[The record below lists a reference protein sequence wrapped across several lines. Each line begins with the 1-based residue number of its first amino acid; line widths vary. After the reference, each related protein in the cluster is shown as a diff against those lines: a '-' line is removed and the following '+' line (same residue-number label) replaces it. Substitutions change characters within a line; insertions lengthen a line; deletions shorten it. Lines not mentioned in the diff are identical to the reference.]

1 MNALTDLLEMDIA
14 AWIVGAF
21 LIMAGINK
29 GIEILGNFSKSIGKP
44 FKWVKKRDA
53 DHNELEK
60 AKGRIDDLET
70 KHKDDT
76 KTLHQEIKESIDDLK
91 KQMKEYSDNRVSDR
105 KQSFAIQKELTEA
118 QRKIS
123 ESVDK
128 ISEKVDALKKDTDER
143 FERSEAKQ
151 DRKVQAEIKETIG
164 QIYRRCH
171 ASGQIERIDLGTL
184 KDLIKTYEEHG
195 GENSFVHSLV
205 EKEMYTWEVIEN

>member
-53 DHNELEK
+53 DHDELEK
-60 AKGRIDDLET
+60 AKTRIADLATQHET
-70 KHKDDT
+70 DT
-76 KTLHQEIKESIDDLK
+76 TALHREIKESIDDLK

-118 QRKIS
+118 QGKIS
-123 ESVDK
+123 KSVDR
-128 ISEKVDALKKDTDER
+128 IFDKVATLKEDTDRR
-143 FERSEAKQ
+143 FEESEAKQ
-151 DRKVQAEIKETIG
+151 NRRVQAEIKDKIA
-164 QIYRRCH
+164 QLYRRYH
-171 ASGQIERIDLGTL
+171 STSTIKAIELESL
-184 KDLIKTYEEHG
+184 KDLIRTYEEHG

-205 EKEMYTWEVIEN
+205 EKEMYTWKVVD

>member
-1 MNALTDLLEMDIA
+1 MKTISDLLEMDIA

-29 GIEILGNFSKSIGKP
+29 GIEIIGNFSKSIGKP
-44 FKWVKKRDA
+44 FKWVKKRDV
-53 DHNELEK
+53 DHYELEK
-60 AKGRIDDLET
+60 AKSRIDNIET

-76 KTLHQEIKESIDDLK
+76 TALHQEIKDSIDELK
-91 KQMKEYSDNRVSDR
+91 SQMQQYSENRVSDR

-118 QRKIS
+118 QNKIS

-128 ISEKVDALKKDTDER
+128 IFDKVATLKEDTDRR
-143 FERSEAKQ
+143 FEESEAKQ
-151 DRKVQAEIKETIG
+151 NRRVQAEIKDKIA
-164 QIYRRCH
+164 QLYRRYH
-171 ASGQIERIDLGTL
+171 STMTIRAIELESL

-205 EKEMYTWEVIEN
+205 EKEMYTWKVVD

>member
-53 DHNELEK
+53 DHDELEK
-60 AKGRIDDLET
+60 VKGRIADLEA
-70 KHKDDT
+70 KHTDDT
-76 KTLHQEIKESIDDLK
+76 KALHQEIKDSIDELK

-118 QRKIS
+118 Q
-123 ESVDK
+123 DK
-128 ISEKVDALKKDTDER
+128 ISKSVDRIFDKVATLKEDTDRR
-143 FERSEAKQ
+143 FEESEAKQ
-151 DRKVQAEIKETIG
+151 NRRVQAEIKDKIA
-164 QIYRRCH
+164 QLYRRYH
-171 ASGQIERIDLGTL
+171 STSTIKAIELESL
-184 KDLIKTYEEHG
+184 KDLIRTYEEHG

-205 EKEMYTWEVIEN
+205 EKEMYTWKVVD

>member
-53 DHNELEK
+53 DHDELEK
-60 AKGRIDDLET
+60 TKTRIADLET
-70 KHKDDT
+70 KHTDDT
-76 KTLHQEIKESIDDLK
+76 KALHQEIKDSIDDLK

-118 QRKIS
+118 QGKIS
-123 ESVDK
+123 KSVDR
-128 ISEKVDALKKDTDER
+128 IFDKVATLKEDTDRR
-143 FERSEAKQ
+143 FEENEAKQ
-151 DRKVQAEIKETIG
+151 NRRVQAEIKDKIA
-164 QIYRRCH
+164 QLYRRYH
-171 ASGQIERIDLGTL
+171 STSTIKAIELESL
-184 KDLIKTYEEHG
+184 KDLIRTYEEHG

-205 EKEMYTWEVIEN
+205 EKEMYTWKVVD

>member
-53 DHNELEK
+53 DHDEIEK
-60 AKGRIDDLET
+60 TKTRIADLET
-70 KHKDDT
+70 QHETDT
-76 KTLHQEIKESIDDLK
+76 TALHREIKESIDDLK

-118 QRKIS
+118 QGKIS
-123 ESVDK
+123 KSVDR
-128 ISEKVDALKKDTDER
+128 IFDKVATLKEDTDRR
-143 FERSEAKQ
+143 FEESEAKQ
-151 DRKVQAEIKETIG
+151 NRRVQAEIKDKIA
-164 QIYRRCH
+164 QLYRRYH
-171 ASGQIERIDLGTL
+171 STSTIKAIELESL
-184 KDLIKTYEEHG
+184 KDLIRTYEEHG

-205 EKEMYTWEVIEN
+205 EKEMYTWKVVD

>member
-53 DHNELEK
+53 DHDELEK
-60 AKGRIDDLET
+60 AKTRIADLET
-70 KHKDDT
+70 QHETDT
-76 KTLHQEIKESIDDLK
+76 TALHREIKESIDDLK

-118 QRKIS
+118 QGKIS

-128 ISEKVDALKKDTDER
+128 IFDKVATLKEDTDRR
-143 FERSEAKQ
+143 FEESEAKQ
-151 DRKVQAEIKETIG
+151 NRRVQAEIKDKIA
-164 QIYRRCH
+164 QLYRRYH
-171 ASGQIERIDLGTL
+171 STSTIKAIELESL
-184 KDLIKTYEEHG
+184 KDLIRTYEEHG

-205 EKEMYTWEVIEN
+205 EKEMYTWKVVD

>member
-53 DHNELEK
+53 DHDELEK
-60 AKGRIDDLET
+60 AKGRIASLET
-70 KHKDDT
+70 QHETDT
-76 KTLHQEIKESIDDLK
+76 TALHREIKESIDDLK

-118 QRKIS
+118 QGKIS
-123 ESVDK
+123 KSVDR
-128 ISEKVDALKKDTDER
+128 IFDKVATLKEDTDRR
-143 FERSEAKQ
+143 FEESEAKQ
-151 DRKVQAEIKETIG
+151 NRRVQAEIKDKIA
-164 QIYRRCH
+164 QLYRRYH
-171 ASGQIERIDLGTL
+171 STSTIKAIELESL
-184 KDLIKTYEEHG
+184 KDLIRTYEEHG

-205 EKEMYTWEVIEN
+205 EKEMYTWKVVD

>member
-1 MNALTDLLEMDIA
+1 MNALTDLLKMDIA

-53 DHNELEK
+53 DHDELEK
-60 AKGRIDDLET
+60 AKGRIADLEA
-70 KHKDDT
+70 KHTDDT
-76 KTLHQEIKESIDDLK
+76 KALHQEIKDSIDDLK

-118 QRKIS
+118 QGKIS
-123 ESVDK
+123 KSVDR
-128 ISEKVDALKKDTDER
+128 IFDKVATLKEDTDRR
-143 FERSEAKQ
+143 FEESEAKQ
-151 DRKVQAEIKETIG
+151 NRRVQAEIKDKIA
-164 QIYRRCH
+164 QLYRRYH
-171 ASGQIERIDLGTL
+171 STSTIKAIELESL
-184 KDLIKTYEEHG
+184 KDLIRTYEEHG

-205 EKEMYTWEVIEN
+205 EKEMYTWKVVD

>member
-53 DHNELEK
+53 DHDELEK
-60 AKGRIDDLET
+60 VKGRIADLEA
-70 KHKDDT
+70 KHTDDT
-76 KTLHQEIKESIDDLK
+76 KALHQEIKDSIDELK

-118 QRKIS
+118 QGKIS
-123 ESVDK
+123 KSVDR
-128 ISEKVDALKKDTDER
+128 IFDKVATLKEDTDRR
-143 FERSEAKQ
+143 FEESEAKQ
-151 DRKVQAEIKETIG
+151 NRRVQAEIKDKIA
-164 QIYRRCH
+164 QLYRRYH
-171 ASGQIERIDLGTL
+171 STSTIKAIELESL
-184 KDLIKTYEEHG
+184 KDLIRTYEEHG

-205 EKEMYTWEVIEN
+205 EKEMYTWKVVD

>member
-53 DHNELEK
+53 DHDELEK
-60 AKGRIDDLET
+60 TKTRIADLET
-70 KHKDDT
+70 QHETDT
-76 KTLHQEIKESIDDLK
+76 TALHREIKESIDDLK

-118 QRKIS
+118 QGKIS
-123 ESVDK
+123 ESVDR
-128 ISEKVDALKKDTDER
+128 IFDKVATLKEDTDRR
-143 FERSEAKQ
+143 FEESEAKQ
-151 DRKVQAEIKETIG
+151 NRRVQAEIKDKIA
-164 QIYRRCH
+164 QLYRRYH
-171 ASGQIERIDLGTL
+171 STSTIKAIELESL
-184 KDLIKTYEEHG
+184 KDLIRTYEEHG

-205 EKEMYTWEVIEN
+205 EKEMYTWKVVD

>member
-53 DHNELEK
+53 DHDELEK
-60 AKGRIDDLET
+60 AKTRIADLET
-70 KHKDDT
+70 QHETDT
-76 KTLHQEIKESIDDLK
+76 TALHREIKESIDDLK

-118 QRKIS
+118 QGKIS
-123 ESVDK
+123 KSVGRIFDK
-128 ISEKVDALKKDTDER
+128 VATLKEDTDRR
-143 FERSEAKQ
+143 FEESEAKQ
-151 DRKVQAEIKETIG
+151 NRRVQAEIKDKIA
-164 QIYRRCH
+164 QLYRRYH
-171 ASGQIERIDLGTL
+171 STSTIKAIELESL
-184 KDLIKTYEEHG
+184 KDLIRTYEEHG

-205 EKEMYTWEVIEN
+205 EKEMYTWKVVD

>member
-53 DHNELEK
+53 DHDELEK
-60 AKGRIDDLET
+60 AKTRIADLET
-70 KHKDDT
+70 QHETDT
-76 KTLHQEIKESIDDLK
+76 TALHREIKESIDDLK

-118 QRKIS
+118 QGKIS
-123 ESVDK
+123 KSVDR
-128 ISEKVDALKKDTDER
+128 IFDKVATLKEDTDRR
-143 FERSEAKQ
+143 FEESEAKQ
-151 DRKVQAEIKETIG
+151 NRRVQAEIKDKIA
-164 QIYRRCH
+164 QLYRRYH
-171 ASGQIERIDLGTL
+171 STSTIKAIELESL
-184 KDLIKTYEEHG
+184 KDLIRTYEEHG
-195 GENSFVHSLV
+195 GKNSFVHSLV
-205 EKEMYTWEVIEN
+205 EKEMYTWKVVD

>member
-53 DHNELEK
+53 DHDELEK
-60 AKGRIDDLET
+60 AKGRIADLET
-70 KHKDDT
+70 KHTDDT
-76 KTLHQEIKESIDDLK
+76 KALHREIKDSIDDLK

-118 QRKIS
+118 QGKIS
-123 ESVDK
+123 KSVDR
-128 ISEKVDALKKDTDER
+128 IFDKVATLKEDTDRR
-143 FERSEAKQ
+143 FEESEAKQ
-151 DRKVQAEIKETIG
+151 NRRVQAEIKDKIA
-164 QIYRRCH
+164 QLYRRYH
-171 ASGQIERIDLGTL
+171 STSTIKAIELESL
-184 KDLIKTYEEHG
+184 KDLIRTYEEHG

-205 EKEMYTWEVIEN
+205 EKEMYTWKVVD

>member
-21 LIMAGINK
+21 LIMAGFNK

-53 DHNELEK
+53 DHDELEK
-60 AKGRIDDLET
+60 VKGRIADLEA
-70 KHKDDT
+70 KHTDDT
-76 KTLHQEIKESIDDLK
+76 KALHQEIKDSIDELK

-118 QRKIS
+118 QGKIS
-123 ESVDK
+123 KSVDR
-128 ISEKVDALKKDTDER
+128 IFDKVATLKEDTDRR
-143 FERSEAKQ
+143 FEESEAKQ
-151 DRKVQAEIKETIG
+151 NRRVQAEIKDKIA
-164 QIYRRCH
+164 QLYRRYH
-171 ASGQIERIDLGTL
+171 STSTIKAIELESL
-184 KDLIKTYEEHG
+184 KDLIRTYEEHG

-205 EKEMYTWEVIEN
+205 EKEMYTWKVVD

>member
-53 DHNELEK
+53 DHDELEK
-60 AKGRIDDLET
+60 AKTRIADLET
-70 KHKDDT
+70 QHETDT
-76 KTLHQEIKESIDDLK
+76 TALHREIKESIDDLK

-118 QRKIS
+118 QSKIS
-123 ESVDK
+123 KSVDR
-128 ISEKVDALKKDTDER
+128 IFDKVATLKEDTDRR
-143 FERSEAKQ
+143 FEESEAKQ
-151 DRKVQAEIKETIG
+151 NRRVQAEIKDKIA
-164 QIYRRCH
+164 QLYRRYH
-171 ASGQIERIDLGTL
+171 STSTIKAIELESL
-184 KDLIKTYEEHG
+184 KDLIRTYEEHG

-205 EKEMYTWEVIEN
+205 EKEMYTWKVVD

>member
-29 GIEILGNFSKSIGKP
+29 GIEILGNFSKSIDKP

-53 DHNELEK
+53 DHDELEK
-60 AKGRIDDLET
+60 AKGRIADLEA
-70 KHKDDT
+70 KHTDDT
-76 KTLHQEIKESIDDLK
+76 KALHQEIKDSIDDLK

-118 QRKIS
+118 QGKIS
-123 ESVDK
+123 KSVDR
-128 ISEKVDALKKDTDER
+128 IFDKVATLKEDTDRR
-143 FERSEAKQ
+143 FEESEAKQ
-151 DRKVQAEIKETIG
+151 NRRVQAEIKDKIA
-164 QIYRRCH
+164 QLYRRYH
-171 ASGQIERIDLGTL
+171 STSAIKAIELESL
-184 KDLIKTYEEHG
+184 KDLIRTYEEHG

-205 EKEMYTWEVIEN
+205 EKEMYTWKVVD

>member
-53 DHNELEK
+53 DHDELEK
-60 AKGRIDDLET
+60 AKTRIADLET
-70 KHKDDT
+70 QHETDT
-76 KTLHQEIKESIDDLK
+76 TALHREIKESIDDLK

-118 QRKIS
+118 QSKIS
-123 ESVDK
+123 KSVDR
-128 ISEKVDALKKDTDER
+128 IFDKVATLKEDTDRR
-143 FERSEAKQ
+143 FEESEAKQ
-151 DRKVQAEIKETIG
+151 NRRVQAEIKDKIA
-164 QIYRRCH
+164 QLYRRYH
-171 ASGQIERIDLGTL
+171 STSTIKAIELESL
-184 KDLIKTYEEHG
+184 KDLITPFKP
-195 GENSFVHSLV
+195 L
-205 EKEMYTWEVIEN
+205 

>member
-53 DHNELEK
+53 DHDELEK
-60 AKGRIDDLET
+60 AKTRIADLET
-70 KHKDDT
+70 QHETDT
-76 KTLHQEIKESIDDLK
+76 TALHREIKESIDDLK

-118 QRKIS
+118 QSKIS
-123 ESVDK
+123 KSVDR
-128 ISEKVDALKKDTDER
+128 IFDKVATLKEDTDRR
-143 FERSEAKQ
+143 FEESEAKQ
-151 DRKVQAEIKETIG
+151 NRRVQAEIKDKIA
-164 QIYRRCH
+164 QLYRRYH
-171 ASGQIERIDLGTL
+171 STSTIKAIELESL
-184 KDLIKTYEEHG
+184 KDLIRTYEEHV

-205 EKEMYTWEVIEN
+205 EKEMYTWKVVD

>member
-53 DHNELEK
+53 DHDELEK
-60 AKGRIDDLET
+60 AKTRIADLET
-70 KHKDDT
+70 QHETDT
-76 KTLHQEIKESIDDLK
+76 TALHREIKESIDDLK

-118 QRKIS
+118 QGKIS
-123 ESVDK
+123 KSVDR
-128 ISEKVDALKKDTDER
+128 IFDKVATLKEDTDRR
-143 FERSEAKQ
+143 FEESEAKQ
-151 DRKVQAEIKETIG
+151 NRRVQAEIKDKIA
-164 QIYRRCH
+164 QLYRRYH
-171 ASGQIERIDLGTL
+171 STSTIKAIELESL
-184 KDLIKTYEEHG
+184 KDLIRTYEEHG

-205 EKEMYTWEVIEN
+205 EKEMYTWKVVD